1 MLELA
6 QACGAKETNLSL
18 YIDLALVNRVP
29 QRFDVGGDTLGVALD
44 RDF

>member
-6 QACGAKETNLSL
+6 QACGSKETDLRL
-18 YIDLALVNRVP
+18 YIDLALVHRVP
-29 QRFDVGGDTLGVALD
+29 QRFDVGGDTLGAALD